1 MQVSVESTSALE
13 RRMTVGVP
21 AERIETEV
29 AKRLQQT
36 ARRVKVPGFRP
47 GKVPM
52 SVIRQRYEASARQEA
67 FGDLIQETFYEAI
80 VQEKL
85 NPAGAPSVEPKAYE
99 KGKDLEY
106 VATFE
111 VFPEFEV
118 KGLEDIQVER
128 LQSEVA
134 DSDLD
139 NMLEILRKQNTRYE
153 EADREAAND
162 DQVTIDFVGKIDG
175 EAFQGGSANGTQLVL
190 GSGRMIPGF
199 EEGLVGAKA
208 GEERV
213 LNLTFPE
220 DYQNLDLAG
229 KTAEFTVKV
238 TKVSAPQLPE
248 MNEEF
253 FAQFGVQE
261 STLEGFRA
269 EVRKN
274 MDRELRQAI
283 KNKVKNQVMDGLIAA
298 NPIEVPAALI
308 NSEVDRLR
316 VQAVQQFGG
325 NIKPDQLP
333 AELFTEQAKRRVVLG
348 LIIAEMVKQFELK
361 PDDERVRA
369 LIEEMAS
376 AYQEPEQV
384 VAWYYQNEQQLNEV
398 RSVVLEE
405 QVVDTVL
412 EKAKVTDKQ
421 VSYEDA
427 VKPAEAPQAALSLPA
442 SNHISQPRAG
452 LCVLRQDHPD
462 RE

>member
-13 RRMTVGVP
+13 RRMTIGVP

-29 AKRLQQT
+29 NKRLQQT
-36 ARRVKVPGFRP
+36 ASRAKIPGFRP

-52 SVIRQRYEASARQEA
+52 SVIRQRYEAAARQEVL
-67 FGDLIQETFYEAI
+67 GDVIQATFYEA
-80 VQEKL
+80 VVSEKL
-85 NPAGAPSVEPKAYE
+85 NPAGAPAVEPKVFE

-106 VATFE
+106 IATFE

-118 KGLEDIQVER
+118 AGFDGIEVER
-128 LQSEVA
+128 LSADVA
-134 DSDLD
+134 DSDVD

-153 EADREAAND
+153 AVDRAAENG
-162 DQVTIDFVGKIDG
+162 DQLTIDFVGKIDG
-175 EAFQGGSANGTQLVL
+175 EAFAGGSANGTQLVL

-199 EEGLVGAKA
+199 EDALVGVKA

-213 LNLTFPE
+213 INPTFPE

-229 KTAEFTVKV
+229 KTAEFTV
-238 TKVSAPQLPE
+238 TVSAVAAPQLPE
-248 MNEEF
+248 LNEEF

-261 STLEGFRA
+261 GGLDGFRA

-274 MDRELRQAI
+274 MERELRQAI
-283 KNKVKNQVMDGLIAA
+283 KSKVKNQVMEGLITTNQIDAPKSLID
-298 NPIEVPAALI
+298 NEV
-308 NSEVDRLR
+308 NRLR

-325 NIKPDQLP
+325 NIQPDQLP
-333 AELFTEQAKRRVVLG
+333 AELFQEQAKRRVVLG
-348 LIIAEMVKQFELK
+348 LIVAEVVKQKELK
-361 PDDERVRA
+361 PDEARVRE

-384 VAWYYQNEQQLNEV
+384 VSWYYKNDEQMNEV

-412 EKAKVTDKQ
+412 QQAKVTDKS
-421 VSYEDA
+421 VSYEEA
-427 VKPAEAPQAALSLPA
+427 VKPVEAPQAA
-442 SNHISQPRAG
+442 
-452 LCVLRQDHPD
+452 
-462 RE
+462 

>member
-153 EADREAAND
+153 EVDREAAND

-229 KTAEFTVKV
+229 KTAEFSVKV

-427 VKPAEAPQAALSLPA
+427 VKPAEAPQAA
-442 SNHISQPRAG
+442 
-452 LCVLRQDHPD
+452 
-462 RE
+462 

>member
-1 MQVSVESTSALE
+1 
-13 RRMTVGVP
+13 VP

-52 SVIRQRYEASARQEA
+52 SVIRQRYEATARQEA

-128 LQSEVA
+128 LQSDVA

-153 EADREAAND
+153 EVDREAAND

-175 EAFQGGSANGTQLVL
+175 EAFQGGSASGTQLVL

-199 EEGLVGAKA
+199 EDGLVGAKA

-213 LNLTFPE
+213 LNLNFPE

-229 KTAEFTVKV
+229 KAAEFTVTV

-308 NSEVDRLR
+308 SSEVDRLR

-333 AELFTEQAKRRVVLG
+333 AEMFTEQAKRRVVLG

-427 VKPAEAPQAALSLPA
+427 VKPAEASQAA
-442 SNHISQPRAG
+442 
-452 LCVLRQDHPD
+452 
-462 RE
+462 